1 MTQRPKI
8 PIKRRIACPKVRFCK
23 KIVLVHCRSFEVLWR
38 SEEVIWWQGH
48 LKYNK
53 FIEISVNY
61 ENQPSISIL
70 SAKHTLYKSL
80 RIVYGIFI
88 VLIFL
93 FVYKYFFVRILYGFL
108 KLSGFFCVYKFF
120 CTDSWNCTDFFVWIF
135 FELYGFFSKYR
146 LPLCL
151 YLYSLIVCMLSIF

>member
-1 MTQRPKI
+1 M
-8 PIKRRIACPKVRFCK
+8 
-23 KIVLVHCRSFEVLWR
+23 VLWR

-108 KLSGFFCVYKFF
+108 KLSGFFCVYNFF
-120 CTDSWNCTDFFVWIF
+120 VRIFGIVRTFLYGYFLNCTDSFQNIAGHSVCTFIA
-135 FELYGFFSKYR
+135 LLS
-146 LPLCL
+146 
-151 YLYSLIVCMLSIF
+151 VCCQSSNFNQLKN